1 WLSLKNAIIIVNVLR
16 DSIIKLDSNNSSIY
30 KKNAENYTLQLSKL
44 DSEYKTA
51 VTNGKYDS
59 LLFADRFPFRYL
71 VDDYGLKYYAAFI
84 GCSAESEASF
94 ETIAFLVNKVNEL
107 NLKAVLTI
115 EKSDKKIARTV
126 VSNSKNKKCEI
137 LEMNS
142 LQSVSKNEI
151 KAGLSY
157 LETMKK
163 NLEVLKK
170 ALAQ

>member
-1 WLSLKNAIIIVNVLR
+1 MLR

-44 DSEYKTA
+44 DSEYKTT
-51 VTNGKYDS
+51 VTNGKYDT

-107 NLKAVLTI
+107 NLKTVLTI

-142 LQSVSKNEI
+142 LQSVGKNEI